1 MTAPE
6 LTLNHPVE
14 LDGNRYDRLAVASF
28 DAIAGFNT
36 ANPERVIL
44 SMSRVFGVPRRV
56 IRHLHP
62 ADAER
67 AGGLICGLLDEAA
80 RSFR

>member
-6 LTLNHPVE
+6 LTLNQPVE
-14 LDGNRYDRLAVASF
+14 FDGDRYDRLAVVSF
-28 DAIAGFNT
+28 DAIARFNT

-44 SMSRVFGVPRRV
+44 SMSRVFGVPRQV
-56 IRHLHP
+56 IRHLDP

-67 AGGLICGLLDEAA
+67 AGDLIRNILDDYTS
-80 RSFR
+80 SFR